1 MGAKTR
7 AAVQAFQREQGGQ
20 MSGEVDETLLA
31 QLKQAVEK
39 DQRATHLPKIP
50 TMTKRGRPPL
60 PPALS
65 GKPLEASEVYRRV
78 QSSVFVL
85 LAANSPDALRRKQG
99 VSQGSAVAISSSRLL
114 TSCHILAGRPH
125 ASLLQG
131 ESSYPARLVRSNQ
144 RNDRCV
150 LEVSSTNLDPIK
162 GVRPFS
168 DLAVGEKVYTL
179 GAPSGLDRTLGEGII
194 SGLRQGKG
202 SKLVQFSAPISRGSS
217 GGGLFDRWGNLI
229 GITTFLVKETQN
241 LNFAIA
247 AEQFWE

>member
-1 MGAKTR
+1 
-7 AAVQAFQREQGGQ
+7 
-20 MSGEVDETLLA
+20 VDKALLA
-31 QLKQAVEK
+31 QLEQAVER
-39 DQRATHLPKIP
+39 DQRATPLHKSPAV
-50 TMTKRGRPPL
+50 TKRGLPPL

-85 LAANSPDALRRKQG
+85 LAASSPEALRRKQG
-99 VSQGSAVAISSSRLL
+99 VSQGSAVAISSRSLL

-125 ASLLQG
+125 AVVLQG
-131 ESSYPARLVRSNQ
+131 QGELHAKLARSNQ
-144 RNDRCV
+144 RSDRCV
-150 LEVSSTNLDPIK
+150 LEVASANLDPVR

-202 SKLVQFSAPISRGSS
+202 SNLIQFSAPISRGSS

-229 GITTFLVKETQN
+229 GITTFLVRETQN
-241 LNFAIA
+241 LNFAVA
-247 AEQFWE
+247 ADQFWE